1 MVTEKR
7 ASVTL
12 NATNDL
18 VDFSVMS
25 IEAKKVL
32 EQALHLSQQERA
44 VVAEGLL
51 SSLDR
56 PDLTIDE
63 LWAEEVEA
71 RIDAAERGEMEMVS
85 EQEVFGKYE
94 KR

>member
-1 MVTEKR
+1 M
-7 ASVTL
+7 SV
-12 NATNDL
+12 
-18 VDFSVMS
+18 
-25 IEAKKVL
+25 EAKKIL
-32 EQALHLSQQERA
+32 EQALHLSQHERA

-56 PDLTIDE
+56 PDSTVDE
-63 LWAEEVEA
+63 LWAKEAEA
-71 RIDAAERGEMEMVS
+71 RIDAAERGEMETVS